1 MNAVVYTT
9 EGIIH
14 SPDRTAIAAKTMIAR
29 RRRRKQITALE
40 ARRAWTSIEC
50 EDDDLDSQ
58 LGTLLSHPAV
68 FGRDPFAIVRGS
80 MIDGK
85 TLFRDALQAFVDETR
100 ARNGCLQGEPLPVF
114 EPNSLASFLR
124 GRREGLSSLERS

>member
-1 MNAVVYTT
+1 MSTVYPKQ
-9 EGIIH
+9 GIIH
-14 SPDRTAIAAKTMIAR
+14 SPERTAVAAKAIIVR
-29 RRRRKQITALE
+29 KRRRKQITALE

-68 FGRDPFAIVRGS
+68 FGRDPFVIVRGS
-80 MIDGK
+80 MVDGK
-85 TLFRDALQAFVDETR
+85 TLFRDALRAFVDETR
-100 ARNGCLQGEPLPVF
+100 ARNGCLQGEPLPIY

-124 GRREGLSSLERS
+124 DAAKA

>member
-1 MNAVVYTT
+1 MNAVVYKE

-14 SPDRTAIAAKTMIAR
+14 SPDRTAIAAKSIIVR
-29 RRRRKQITALE
+29 KRRRKQITALQ

-50 EDDDLDSQ
+50 DDDDLDSQ

-80 MIDGK
+80 MIERK

-100 ARNGCLQGEPLPVF
+100 ARNGCLQGEPLPVYKR
-114 EPNSLASFLR
+114 NSLASFLR
-124 GRREGLSSLERS
+124 DAAKT

>member
-1 MNAVVYTT
+1 MSVVYKLQ
-9 EGIIH
+9 GIIH
-14 SPDRTAIAAKTMIAR
+14 SPDHTAIAAKTIIVR
-29 RRRRKQITALE
+29 RRRRKQVTALE
-40 ARRAWTSIEC
+40 ARRAWTSIER

-100 ARNGCLQGEPLPVF
+100 ARNGCLIGEPWP
-114 EPNSLASFLR
+114 PYDPHSLDSFLR
-124 GRREGLSSLERS
+124 GAMKA

>member
-1 MNAVVYTT
+1 MSVVYKK

-14 SPDRTAIAAKTMIAR
+14 SPEHTAIAAKTIIVR
-29 RRRRKQITALE
+29 RRRRKQIAAIE

-58 LGTLLSHPAV
+58 LGTLFSHPRV
-68 FGRDPFAIVRGS
+68 FGRDPLAIVRGS
-80 MIDGK
+80 VLDGT

-100 ARNGCLQGEPLPVF
+100 ARNGCLMGEPWPPY
-114 EPNSLASFLR
+114 EPNSLDSFLR
-124 GRREGLSSLERS
+124 AAAKA